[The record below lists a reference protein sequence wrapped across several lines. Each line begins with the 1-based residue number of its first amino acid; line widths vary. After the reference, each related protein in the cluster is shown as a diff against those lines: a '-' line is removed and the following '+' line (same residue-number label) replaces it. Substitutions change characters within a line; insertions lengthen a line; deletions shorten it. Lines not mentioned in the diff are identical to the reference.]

1 QNDCVMADRTV
12 DEILPRPESGLT
24 PYREA
29 VRLALGRIK
38 IDDVETSWVDARVPQ
53 APSDPLPSDPDWAGR
68 TVFVDRRTRTTTAGR
83 DAIWSVITQIGGTN
97 GWPSGS
103 ALWAL
108 RGLMD
113 RLSGGVGLQRGRR
126 ARSHLAVGDALDVW
140 RVEALEPG
148 RLLRLRAEMKVPGS
162 AWLELGIDE
171 SPVGLAYVQRAVFC
185 PRGLSGRLY
194 WLAMLPFHGFIFS
207 GMVNRIIATAEN
219 HTQEETSAE

>member
-1 QNDCVMADRTV
+1 PQRGIAALPVLTPRLASLWVGLVTPVPSTIARPLVESLQNDCVMADRTV
-12 DEILPRPESGLT
+12 DEILPRPDSGLT

-126 ARSHLAVGDALDVW
+126 ARSHLAVGDALDV
-140 RVEALEPG
+140 
-148 RLLRLRAEMKVPGS
+148 
-162 AWLELGIDE
+162 
-171 SPVGLAYVQRAVFC
+171 
-185 PRGLSGRLY
+185 
-194 WLAMLPFHGFIFS
+194 
-207 GMVNRIIATAEN
+207 
-219 HTQEETSAE
+219 